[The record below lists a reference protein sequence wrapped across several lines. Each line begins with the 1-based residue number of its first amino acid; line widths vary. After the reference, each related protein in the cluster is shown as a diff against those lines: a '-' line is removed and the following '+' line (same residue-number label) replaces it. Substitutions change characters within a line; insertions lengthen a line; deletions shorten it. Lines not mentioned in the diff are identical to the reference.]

1 MPTSQQLDLLHGGL
15 GSPGGCPKRP
25 ERKLPGLFDLERLL
39 PSLTGAARHLSRF
52 KGRRKDPPSPW
63 LEVRESVGM
72 FVKRSGQ
79 RGEASKRR
87 PGSLGGV
94 GRGVTVPPM
103 REGLRG
109 EVSPEEG
116 GRSWGK
122 LGEVGDPGTRNR
134 KTWVLEGACALD

>member
-1 MPTSQQLDLLHGGL
+1 MGPAHSRGEDADCRLGPPPGSAGARDLSMPTSQQLDLLHGGL

-72 FVKRSGQ
+72 FVKRSG
-79 RGEASKRR
+79 EK
-87 PGSLGGV
+87 PV
-94 GRGVTVPPM
+94 
-103 REGLRG
+103 
-109 EVSPEEG
+109 
-116 GRSWGK
+116 K
-122 LGEVGDPGTRNR
+122 GDPG
-134 KTWVLEGACALD
+134 A